1 MAFIQPQSESVAKIK
16 VVGVGGGGQ
25 NAVSSMIETNKVNG
39 VEFIVMNTDIQVLD
53 KSPAPVRVQ
62 LGPERT
68 RGLGAGANPVVGFEA
83 AQESLDDIMD
93 CLEGADMIFLAVT
106 EGGGTGTGA
115 APIVAKVAKETGA
128 LTIAVVTKPFT
139 FEGKKRMTQADE
151 GIRQLKGNVDA
162 LVVIPN
168 DRILEIVDQ
177 QVPFTEAF
185 KLADE
190 VIGKAVEGISDLI
203 TNTGLINVD
212 FADVKA
218 VMTDAGSALMG
229 IGEAVGEGRAQR
241 AAMEAINSPL
251 LNVDITGSTGILL
264 NIVGDNTLTMHEV
277 NTAAQIVTNSS
288 HENANII
295 MGSSIDPNVDGIKV
309 TVIATGF
316 DSAKDEEI
324 AFSTKNGSIST
335 NIDKSADKKTSPIL
349 STEKSSID
357 EKLTFIEKKQTE
369 KSDATNVETEK
380 PVENV
385 NSTVKVNASES
396 TVVTKKNY
404 VDVEDSSTYTPKND
418 YLHKNNT
425 IPTEHL
431 EIEEEV
437 DDTSFDLESLRAEI
451 RKQEEESLRELKT
464 QKSIEEPTPV
474 QEAEEEEDLDDK
486 ERRKQSIR
494 RDIESSGNFW
504 SNLAQILRDK

>member
-53 KSPAPVRVQ
+53 KSPAPVRIQ
-62 LGPERT
+62 LGPDRT

-83 AQESLDDIMD
+83 AQESLDEIMD
-93 CLEGADMIFLAVT
+93 CLEGADMIFMAVT

-139 FEGKKRMTQADE
+139 FEGRKRMTQAEE

-177 QVPFTEAF
+177 EVPFTEAF

-229 IGEAVGEGRAQR
+229 IGEAVGDGRAQR

-264 NIVGDNTLTMHEV
+264 NIVGDSSLTMHEV
-277 NTAAQIVTNSS
+277 NIAAQIVTNSS

-295 MGSSIDPNVDGIKV
+295 MGSSIDPSVDGIKV

-316 DSAKDEEI
+316 DSIKDEEI
-324 AFSTKNGSIST
+324 AFSNKHGSIST
-335 NIDKSADKKTSPIL
+335 GIEQNQNELEQNNKAPINENNTNSNDTKL
-349 STEKSSID
+349 SELQNTTQES
-357 EKLTFIEKKQTE
+357 
-369 KSDATNVETEK
+369 
-380 PVENV
+380 
-385 NSTVKVNASES
+385 NASKNSDIDNNDEVIVRHNYSNVVDSASYNPQNSYVRKSKEES
-396 TVVTKKNY
+396 
-404 VDVEDSSTYTPKND
+404 ER
-418 YLHKNNT
+418 NNINET
-425 IPTEHL
+425 N
-431 EIEEEV
+431 
-437 DDTSFDLESLRAEI
+437 FDLESLKEEV
-451 RKQEEESLRELKT
+451 RKQEEIKSRESSEDNN
-464 QKSIEEPTPV
+464 KSDYSDSDKFN
-474 QEAEEEEDLDDK
+474 EEDQEK
-486 ERRKQSIR
+486 NKRKQNIQK
-494 RDIESSGNFW
+494 DIESSGNFW

>member
-62 LGPERT
+62 LGPDRT

-139 FEGKKRMTQADE
+139 FEGKKRMTQAEE

-264 NIVGDNTLTMHEV
+264 KIVGDNTLTMHEV

-316 DSAKDEEI
+316 DSIKDEEI
-324 AFSTKNGSIST
+324 AFSKKNGSIST
-335 NIDKSADKKTSPIL
+335 NIDAKKNEQDASN
-349 STEKSSID
+349 SID
-357 EKLTFIEKKQTE
+357 QKLSFIEKNKTE
-369 KSDATNVETEK
+369 KIESETSEVKSDKKVDEVKSSVTEK
-380 PVENV
+380 N
-385 NSTVKVNASES
+385 NSHSTV
-396 TVVTKKNY
+396 TKNY
-404 VDVEDSSTYTPKND
+404 VEIEDSSTYMPKND
-418 YLHKNNT
+418 YLHKNTSVKPEN
-425 IPTEHL
+425 IEL
-431 EIEEEV
+431 EDEI

-451 RKQEEESLRELKT
+451 RKQEEESFRELSANK
-464 QKSIEEPTPV
+464 QQEVKPVEPIE
-474 QEAEEEEDLDDK
+474 QEEDDDVDDK
-486 ERRKQSIR
+486 ERRKQNIR